1 MKTIYYKLVCET
13 LSFDKEILVD
23 VNCANI
29 SQVEKEMEKHKELL
43 TENNTWIIYPMSV
56 TI

>member
-43 TENNTWIIYPMSV
+43 TENNTWIIYN
-56 TI
+56 